1 MIKCKNG
8 KIDVKG
14 MWAELLTDT
23 LAIIDFMR
31 GLSREDSPA
40 LCETLDNAILEQI
53 KKGGKD
59 KCL

>member
-8 KIDVKG
+8 KIEVKG

-31 GLSREDSPA
+31 ELSKEDSPA
-40 LCETLDNAILEQI
+40 LCETLDNAILERI
-53 KKGGKD
+53 KKEV
-59 KCL
+59 